1 MQKAKSRPV
10 KVKREQNSALTERFV
25 PDYGALETLV
35 RKLKKEGRRIVLT
48 QGVYDLFHVGHK
60 RYLETAKAHGDVLIV
75 GIDSDELTRLRKGP
89 KRPFDTLADR
99 AEVLVSLRAVDYVT
113 VRHVHHH
120 MYDLI
125 KLVKPHVLVMSETT
139 RDFTPEDQKKL
150 GKYYGEIKVLPAQA
164 STSTTAKLR
173 QLMVDGA
180 EELGKRVVSVIN
192 GFLKNGD

>member
-1 MQKAKSRPV
+1 MQKTKPRPV
-10 KVKREQNSALTERFV
+10 KQVKAELDMPDRYV
-25 PDYGALETLV
+25 PDYPKLEALV
-35 RKLKKEGRRIVLT
+35 KKLKRQGRRIVLT

-60 RYLETAKAHGDVLIV
+60 RYLEAAKSHGDVLVV
-75 GIDSDELTRLRKGP
+75 GVDSDELTRERKGP
-89 KRPFDTLADR
+89 KRPFDCFEDR
-99 AEVLVSLRAVDYVT
+99 VEVLMSLRAVDIVT

-139 RDFTPEDQKKL
+139 ADFTPEDKDKL
-150 GKYYGEIKVLPAQA
+150 SVYYEEIRVLPAQA

-173 QLMVDGA
+173 KLMVDGA

-192 GFLKNGD
+192 GFLKNGV